1 MEIMRGWEPEE
12 DRSRSQRGVQG
23 DLVGGKEL
31 ERNGK
36 REWKDQDVNQVDCFK
51 LFNYNVEMD
60 VTNGA
65 QKWALQVCVSLYNNH
80 SCEGLFIELK
90 NLL

>member
-1 MEIMRGWEPEE
+1 M
-12 DRSRSQRGVQG
+12 
-23 DLVGGKEL
+23 GGKEL

-51 LFNYNVEMD
+51 LFNYSVTTD

-65 QKWALQVCVSLYNNH
+65 QK
-80 SCEGLFIELK
+80 
-90 NLL
+90 